1 MLPQL
6 RITFEHLPL
15 PDGKIRF
22 PDANPPPEFPWYA
35 VTSKFDLE
43 MYLVTKKIIAD
54 KIAAK
59 GGGETEVPD
68 SPAKVLSRQLKWICS
83 NCRTAYNAY
92 QHLARF
98 LSPLLDVNAPVSN
111 AFTKMIELCY
121 EPVVSAKLRSYA
133 ESGRPL
139 RIICLA
145 EAPGTFPIA
154 IMYWLANKYPRYV
167 EARSFEYHCTSLEP
181 PATPSGADEEPL
193 GDTYDLISADPK
205 KWTFMDHTSA
215 SDTRRMYDKLGKQKC
230 PFVTGDIELSP
241 SRWEASESELF
252 RIDLGQFIGAC
263 TLLEDNGMAVLK
275 GFAPG
280 GKSSLGILRLAMGFF
295 DSVIIHK
302 PRSSRMNNNEVYL
315 ILIGFKVDRFEPRC
329 EELLQLMDG
338 AAAIAAAVATTAA
351 VSTTAPTAIKI
362 SDTTTVP
369 ASKTAST
376 DTTKTVPAAKAD
388 GIEDDYPPYAYY
400 PSFLPEAAFTKQLSD
415 QFYRYIMSSMYRRI
429 HTDKLAKTC
438 LEANIDYKGDPYEMQ
453 KGLIRSLRPVT
464 QPYVTEWLRQFPVSR
479 MGKLFYDLTGISNRP
494 RQYVLAK
501 KDLASAH

>member
-1 MLPQL
+1 
-6 RITFEHLPL
+6 
-15 PDGKIRF
+15 
-22 PDANPPPEFPWYA
+22 
-35 VTSKFDLE
+35 
-43 MYLVTKKIIAD
+43 
-54 KIAAK
+54 
-59 GGGETEVPD
+59 
-68 SPAKVLSRQLKWICS
+68 
-83 NCRTAYNAY
+83 
-92 QHLARF
+92 
-98 LSPLLDVNAPVSN
+98 
-111 AFTKMIELCY
+111 
-121 EPVVSAKLRSYA
+121 
-133 ESGRPL
+133 
-139 RIICLA
+139 
-145 EAPGTFPIA
+145 
-154 IMYWLANKYPRYV
+154 
-167 EARSFEYHCTSLEP
+167 
-181 PATPSGADEEPL
+181 
-193 GDTYDLISADPK
+193 
-205 KWTFMDHTSA
+205 
-215 SDTRRMYDKLGKQKC
+215 
-230 PFVTGDIELSP
+230 
-241 SRWEASESELF
+241 
-252 RIDLGQFIGAC
+252 
-263 TLLEDNGMAVLK
+263 
-275 GFAPG
+275 
-280 GKSSLGILRLAMGFF
+280 
-295 DSVIIHK
+295 
-302 PRSSRMNNNEVYL
+302 MNNNEVYL